1 MFYGPIEH
9 NTERMSPTH
18 PLELNRAVP
27 GGRVEMFA
35 IRDGDYPG
43 GWFYRFQYYAP
54 DDGPILRYDNAHDD
68 DDLGK
73 HHRHIRPGEDTEIEF
88 HGIVPHVARFLT
100 EVGELA
106 ENDTDTENTNP

>member
-1 MFYGPIEH
+1 
-9 NTERMSPTH
+9 MSYDIIDNNAWRTSPPH

-35 IRDGDYPG
+35 VRDGDYPS

-54 DDGPILRYDNAHDD
+54 DDGAILRYDNAHDD
-68 DDLGK
+68 DNLGK
-73 HHRHIRPGEDTEIEF
+73 HHRHIRAGEDTEIDF

-100 EVGELA
+100 EVDDLA
-106 ENDTDTENTNP
+106 ESGTDTDTTNP

>member
-1 MFYGPIEH
+1 MFYGVIGH
-9 NTERMSPTH
+9 RTQRMSPNH

-35 IRDGDYPG
+35 IRDGDFPG

-54 DDGPILRYDNAHDD
+54 DDGPILRYDN

-73 HHRHIRPGEDTEIEF
+73 HHRHIRADEDTEIEF
-88 HGIVPHVARFLT
+88 HGIVTHVARFLT
-100 EVGELA
+100 EMRELA
-106 ENDTDTENTNP
+106 ENDADTDTEDTNR